1 MVTIKLA
8 GKDYPMSFSVMA
20 TKKISAK
27 YGDVNSFLNSLS
39 NKGLT
44 DVVVL
49 DEFIDILEI
58 LIHQGCAYKNYF
70 EKDMPVK
77 DTDPVIEGK
86 WTPLPREALELVI
99 EFADLEDAAD
109 ALVRCITKDKKG
121 KLEQANTRK
130 NAEAGQ
136 E

>member
-1 MVTIKLA
+1 METINLA
-8 GKDYPMSFSVMA
+8 GKEYPMSFSVMA
-20 TKKISAK
+20 TKKISKK
-27 YGDVNSFLNSLS
+27 YGDVNTFLNSIS

-44 DVVVL
+44 DCVVL

-77 DTDPVIEGK
+77 DTDPVYDGK
-86 WTPLPREALELVI
+86 WTPLPREALEIVI
-99 EFADLEDAAD
+99 EFADLGDIAD
-109 ALVRCITKDKKG
+109 ILVRCITKDKKG
-121 KLEQANTRK
+121 QIEQANTRK